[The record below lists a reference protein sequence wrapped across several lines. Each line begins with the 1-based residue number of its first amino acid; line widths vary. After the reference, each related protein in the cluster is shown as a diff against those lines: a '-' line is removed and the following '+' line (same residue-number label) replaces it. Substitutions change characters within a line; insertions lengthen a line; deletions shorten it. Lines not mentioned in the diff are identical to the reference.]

1 MNSNSLSTKLVYL
14 DLETIMQ
21 NYRNP
26 EFWKKE
32 WLIFKNK
39 ELEIKWNITNI
50 NILENKIES
59 CIFVA
64 PGHIT
69 RGGKKFNFTYSD
81 YTRKTNYS
89 WYSNVCRP
97 IPIENS
103 DYTQETLNRNIL
115 NTILKTMKSM
125 EEEFVKRTYEY
136 YKASELEDE
145 QREKLKEIAENFLDE
160 EGVSNESIRDAYI
173 DKYVSDNSNSDFTS
187 EIIAN
192 AQFRFF
198 KSAYLHVCS
207 WFDNQET
214 FEKYKKVLKQFIPKK
229 TIFEILKKTKEMKTD
244 EWVEQMKDQLD
255 SIY

>member
-1 MNSNSLSTKLVYL
+1 MSNSISTKLVYL
-14 DLETIMQ
+14 DLKTIME

-26 EFWKKE
+26 EFWKKS
-32 WLIFKNK
+32 WLIFKSK
-39 ELEIKWNITNI
+39 ELGVKWSITNI

-59 CIFVA
+59 CISIT

-69 RGGKKFNFTYSD
+69 RGGKKFSFSYD
-81 YTRKTNYS
+81 FTRKTNYS

-115 NTILKTMKSM
+115 NTILNTMKRL
-125 EEEFVKRTYEY
+125 EEDFIRHTYEY

-145 QREKLKEIAENFLDE
+145 QKEKLKEIAENFLDE
-160 EGVSNESIRDAYI
+160 EGVTNESIRDAYI
-173 DKYVSDNSNSDFTS
+173 EKYVDDNTNNDYTS

-198 KSAYLHVCS
+198 KAAYLHVCS

-214 FEKYKKVLKQFIPKK
+214 FEKYKKVLKDFVPKK
-229 TIFEILKKTKEMKTD
+229 KIFEILKKTKEMQTD
-244 EWVEQMKDQLD
+244 EWVEEMKDQLE
-255 SIY
+255 SI